1 MARRR
6 GETAG
11 RVECCLQADWRRRS
25 LLTSIESRGGRVL
38 ARHSVV
44 VVVAVDQQVP
54 ADAAAADDALLCYDY
69 AGAPLLVPARHVQR
83 HDDPAAQPW
92 CHPVPLAANQA
103 ALLLRDTHPGC
114 FLVYRTDDDARY
126 QLAVCVDREL
136 VVHYDIVGPSSLGD
150 YALEGDRR
158 RFLSVSE
165 LVSYYQQNAGAL
177 ATRLGRPLRDAA
189 CALRDAACPP
199 HHLVA
204 HVELDRERL
213 HIAPPMS
220 VIGGGGGGAE
230 VWAGTYDGRAVAVK
244 VLHDAA
250 PASRWQVDDAFVGET
265 SALVALRHDSVVRL
279 VGVSSTS
286 RPLLI
291 ITERHGAS
299 LKAALRASRVPAS
312 QRGRGRRAQLLD
324 VALQLAAGVTY
335 LASLRYVLHRAVS
348 ASAFVVCTTAGHCGP
363 RVKLTDFSRARR
375 VSADDSYTADGSE
388 LVAVKWAAPEVL
400 SQLHYSSRSD
410 VWALAVVL
418 WQVTAPHTHTASLFL
433 SLTTMIYRQHHC
445 LEFYYRFSAFL
456 RYTKLSKPNGAYH
469 IQPTV
474 RLILGLG

>member
-38 ARHSVV
+38 ARHSV

-92 CHPVPLAANQA
+92 CHPVPLAAHQA

-126 QLAVCVDREL
+126 QLVVCVDREL

-177 ATRLGRPLRDAA
+177 ATRLGRP
-189 CALRDAACPP
+189 LRDAACPP

-291 ITERHGAS
+291 VTERHGAS

-388 LVAVKWAAPEVL
+388 LIAVKWAAPEVL

-433 SLTTMIYRQHHC
+433 SLTTMIYRQQHC
-445 LEFYYRFSAFL
+445 LEFYYRFSAFFAIHQ
-456 RYTKLSKPNGAYH
+456 T
-469 IQPTV
+469 Q
-474 RLILGLG
+474 